1 MAIYKS
7 TFPQILES
15 INRLNGLALV
25 EEQYLFGVPAA
36 IDPLDLPEE
45 LTPAQKAIDEKV
57 NTSMLITAKDQYSLY
72 QGSVTVYYH
81 RMDLQE
87 LIRQTPLL
95 ADVMEANTTMDVVAS
110 LNKKYG
116 LILTADDI
124 VSRPLTTEEK
134 DLDNPI
140 SVTLEAVPTSLGWIG
155 SVSVGMRRGGY
166 KLGDYL
172 TDVTVSAFDYP
183 ATYSSKPFAAVY
195 SYWRDF
201 SAQFANLD
209 TVEVGTAQ
217 LEAVRLAL
225 VAITGHNWTMTANQ
239 RYSLAGA
246 TVKAV
251 GATIDFPDEYNIQ
264 YDRFVRVTVDPVKCL
279 GYIGD
284 LYFHFNAPLEP

>member
-1 MAIYKS
+1 MAIYKQ
-7 TFPQILES
+7 TFPQIVES
-15 INRLNGLALV
+15 INRLNGLNLTV
-25 EEQYLFGVPAA
+25 EQYLFGPPTPV
-36 IDPLDLPEE
+36 DPLDLTD
-45 LTPAQKAIDEKV
+45 LTLAQKAIDEKI

-87 LIRQTPLL
+87 LIRQTPLM
-95 ADVMEANTTMDVVAS
+95 ADVMEANTTMDVVAA

-124 VSRPLTTEEK
+124 VTRPLTTEEK

-140 SVTLEAVPTSLGWIG
+140 NVTIEAMPLSQGWVG
-155 SVSVGMRRGGY
+155 SVEVGMRRGGY
-166 KLGDYL
+166 QLKDYI
-172 TDVTVSAFDYP
+172 TDLTVSAFDYP

-201 SAQFANLD
+201 STQYDKLI
-209 TVEVGTAQ
+209 TVEVGTTQ
-217 LEAVRLAL
+217 IEAVRLAL
-225 VAITGHNWTMTANQ
+225 VAITGNAWTMTANQ

-246 TVKAV
+246 TVTAV
-251 GATIDFPDEYNIQ
+251 GETIEHEADYNIQ
-264 YDRFVRVTVDPVKCL
+264 YDRFVRVALDPVKCL

-284 LYFHFNAPLEP
+284 LYFHFNVPLEP